1 MEVVTKQSN
10 PTASSLINSSFGLK
24 RWLGGYNHWLL
35 SAEDL
40 SLIPST
46 HMAAAQTIT
55 SFLGDLMPSSGYHRY
70 CKLMV
75 HRHTCK
81 KTHMHKI
88 NVKIKKK

>member
-1 MEVVTKQSN
+1 MAGWLQSL
-10 PTASSLINSSFGLK
+10 AVFG
-24 RWLGGYNHWLL
+24 
-35 SAEDL
+35 EDL

-81 KTHMHKI
+81 KTHKA
-88 NVKIKKK
+88 